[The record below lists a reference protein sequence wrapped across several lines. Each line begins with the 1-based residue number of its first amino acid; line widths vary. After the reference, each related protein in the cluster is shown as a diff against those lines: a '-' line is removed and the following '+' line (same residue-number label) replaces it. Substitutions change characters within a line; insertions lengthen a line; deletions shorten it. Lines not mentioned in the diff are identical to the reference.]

1 VNWINLIQK
10 LVNKLMRL
18 NKYLAHSGVASRR
31 ESDRLIQEGMV
42 TINGQVVINPA
53 AQVVNNDEVNF
64 DGRIV
69 SPPKGTIV
77 YMLNKPKN
85 VITTT
90 RDTHGRKTVLDFV
103 PSQRR
108 LFPIGRLDKDT
119 TGLILI
125 TDNGELANYL
135 MHPKNKIPRFYKIEI
150 EGRLSQKEIAKVKKG
165 VFIGDGEFGRGMI
178 EKQTTNKTHSTIQIK
193 LQEGK
198 KREVR
203 RIFNFLGKKVYSLHR
218 YQIGNLR
225 IRNLPMGQFRE
236 LDEKE
241 TMKLR
246 LN

>member
-1 VNWINLIQK
+1 
-10 LVNKLMRL
+10 MRL
-18 NKYLAHSGVASRR
+18 NKYLARSGIASRR

-53 AQVVNNDEVNF
+53 TQVTDNDEVSF

-69 SPPKGTIV
+69 SPSKDTLV
-77 YMLNKPKN
+77 YMLNKPRN

-150 EGRLSQKEIAKVKKG
+150 EGRLSQKEMTKVKKG
-165 VFIGDGEFGRGMI
+165 VFIGDGEFGRGVI
-178 EKQTTNKTHSTIQIK
+178 EKQTTRKTRSIITIK
-193 LQEGK
+193 LQQGK

-203 RIFNFLGKKVYSLHR
+203 RIFDFLGKEVYLLHR
-218 YQIGNLR
+218 YQYGTLRIGNLA
-225 IRNLPMGQFRE
+225 NGQYRV
-236 LDEKE
+236 LTKKE
-241 TMKLR
+241 IKKLQA
-246 LN
+246 N